1 MINIIIE
8 KLPFNLCNLI
18 FLQALICSSFVP
30 IYCGLI
36 PPSFR
41 GVVSPSFRFLKTLVA
56 IQKIIKDNVYT
67 FFVVVILQ

>member
-1 MINIIIE
+1 M
-8 KLPFNLCNLI
+8 KLVSVNNKDKCLSVTEQLTFDFCGLI

-41 GVVSPSFRFLKTLVA
+41 GVVSLLLRSKNILK
-56 IQKIIKDNVYT
+56 
-67 FFVVVILQ
+67 ILRMHVGVFC

>member
-1 MINIIIE
+1 MSVME
-8 KLPFNLCNLI
+8 QWTFNSYGLI

-41 GVVSPSFRFLKTLVA
+41 GVVSLSCLDLKIVLA
-56 IQKIIKDNVYT
+56 ILKILKMNVGL
-67 FFVVVILQ
+67 FVILL

>member
-1 MINIIIE
+1 MIISIIE
-8 KLPFNLCNLI
+8 QLPFNLHGLT

-41 GVVSPSFRFLKTLVA
+41 GVVSIVKT
-56 IQKIIKDNVYT
+56 
-67 FFVVVILQ
+67 